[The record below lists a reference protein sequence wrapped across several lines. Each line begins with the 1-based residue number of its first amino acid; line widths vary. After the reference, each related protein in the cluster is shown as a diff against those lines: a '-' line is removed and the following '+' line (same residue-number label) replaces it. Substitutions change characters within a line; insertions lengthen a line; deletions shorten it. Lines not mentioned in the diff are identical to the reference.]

1 MKNKVKIS
9 NLLANLPNKIL
20 LIFVNNITFFVIK
33 LKFFLDIKQKLWYY
47 KKVSY
52 RGVAQLVEQRSPKP
66 RAQGSSPCTP
76 AKAA

>member
-33 LKFFLDIKQKLWYY
+33 LKFFLDIKQKL
-47 KKVSY
+47 
-52 RGVAQLVEQRSPKP
+52 
-66 RAQGSSPCTP
+66 
-76 AKAA
+76 